1 MSLFSS
7 ILNELTKSLQGGQ
20 LYKEDIAK
28 CISNSIGINITSD
41 QIQIKEKKIFLKVSP
56 TIKTIVRLKQ
66 KSLIEALKS
75 FDIKSIG

>member
-7 ILNELTKSLQGGQ
+7 ILSELTKSIQGGQ

-28 CISNSIGINITSD
+28 CISNSIGISITPD
-41 QIQIKEKKIFLKVSP
+41 QIQIKEKNIFLKVSP